1 MVCQS
6 ENMQNNEPIRT
17 SSVIGLCRVD
27 LSAKSISSLSLAE
40 NPQFLELL
48 QNLGLRIIDF
58 DDKSALCWPITLKIR
73 ILVLFAYIFRWTYN
87 LLYLGITVE
96 SCKLES
102 SNISDYH
109 NFLKDQLSAWTAI
122 NSCKC
127 MNYSKYSDIITAE
140 LLGNRAKDW
149 TLQCNDIKSSRWI
162 AQSRVS
168 GLISDS

>member
-1 MVCQS
+1 MVCLS

-27 LSAKSISSLSLAE
+27 LSSKSISSLSLAE

-87 LLYLGITVE
+87 LLYLGITVG

-102 SNISDYH
+102 SNISDYY
-109 NFLKDQLSAWTAI
+109 NVLKDQLSVVNKDSNKFMQMHELFKIFRYYYCRAAWQPGQRLNFA
-122 NSCKC
+122 
-127 MNYSKYSDIITAE
+127 M
-140 LLGNRAKDW
+140 
-149 TLQCNDIKSSRWI
+149 
-162 AQSRVS
+162 
-168 GLISDS
+168 